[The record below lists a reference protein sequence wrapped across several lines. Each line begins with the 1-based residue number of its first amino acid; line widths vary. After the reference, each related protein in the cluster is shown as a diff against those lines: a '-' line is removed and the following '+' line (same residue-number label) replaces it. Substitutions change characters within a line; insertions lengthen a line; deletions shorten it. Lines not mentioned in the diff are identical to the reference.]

1 MLKVDLWLNKF
12 VLYKD
17 DANCYMGNGLGTS
30 ENIENQKRTIVVI
43 LARNDGE
50 LICDASS

>member
-1 MLKVDLWLNKF
+1 M
-12 VLYKD
+12 LYKD
-17 DANCYMGNGLGTS
+17 DGNCYMGNGLGRRTS

-50 LICDASS
+50 LIWDASS